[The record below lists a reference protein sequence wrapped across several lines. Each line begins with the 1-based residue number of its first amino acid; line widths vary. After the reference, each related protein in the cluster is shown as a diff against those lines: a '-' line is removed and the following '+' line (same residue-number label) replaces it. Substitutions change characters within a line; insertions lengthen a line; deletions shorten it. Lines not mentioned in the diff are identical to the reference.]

1 MRYLNKYNPI
11 KESID
16 DNFNLCESILEL
28 IKSQNPIVEDVE
40 DIMLDIQDSWKIT
53 VIPWYELSLTNDDGT
68 SDVEIKTRSSF
79 SYFGM
84 NDGDYDDIDYEHEQF
99 ILYIRNIMSGVYDKI
114 ELNIDY
120 QYPNDSNNFK
130 PLPIT
135 DDIEKELSEVK
146 ERLKSLNCT
155 MEREDSPKNSSLGEG
170 LWKVRVNVPIK
181 LNISSNLSKFDGLSD
196 KIISRYNDFI
206 KKYKIDSNGQ
216 VELSNLIR
224 DVNKK

>member
-68 SDVEIKTRSSF
+68 SDVEI
-79 SYFGM
+79 
-84 NDGDYDDIDYEHEQF
+84 
-99 ILYIRNIMSGVYDKI
+99 
-114 ELNIDY
+114 
-120 QYPNDSNNFK
+120 
-130 PLPIT
+130 
-135 DDIEKELSEVK
+135 
-146 ERLKSLNCT
+146 
-155 MEREDSPKNSSLGEG
+155 
-170 LWKVRVNVPIK
+170 
-181 LNISSNLSKFDGLSD
+181 
-196 KIISRYNDFI
+196 SRYNDFI

>member
-99 ILYIRNIMSGVYDKI
+99 ILYIRNIMRGVYDKI

>member
-40 DIMLDIQDSWKIT
+40 DIMLDIQDSWNIT

-68 SDVEIKTRSSF
+68 SHVEIKTRSSF
-79 SYFGM
+79 SYFGI
-84 NDGDYDDIDYEHEQF
+84 NDSDYDDIDYEHEQF
-99 ILYIRNIMSGVYDKI
+99 ILYVRNIMSGVYDRI

-216 VELSNLIR
+216 AELSNLIR

>member
-224 DVNKK
+224 DVHKK

>member
-99 ILYIRNIMSGVYDKI
+99 ILYIRNIMRVY
-114 ELNIDY
+114 
-120 QYPNDSNNFK
+120 
-130 PLPIT
+130 
-135 DDIEKELSEVK
+135 
-146 ERLKSLNCT
+146 
-155 MEREDSPKNSSLGEG
+155 M
-170 LWKVRVNVPIK
+170 
-181 LNISSNLSKFDGLSD
+181 
-196 KIISRYNDFI
+196 
-206 KKYKIDSNGQ
+206 
-216 VELSNLIR
+216 IR
-224 DVNKK
+224 